1 MSYFSDIVALADVV
15 RNQQGIKKKLTLEEI
30 VMYADIDSYT
40 IENDTTIN
48 SIIDGTIS
56 DLSTE
61 DTTPFSIPKDF
72 FINNKNLTTVNCRG
86 LKEVGVSSFGN
97 CELTSF
103 VAPDLE
109 VVGESA
115 FYSCEKLVEIEC
127 PNVTSL
133 STRSF
138 ASTGLTRISLPK
150 IIIVPYN
157 CFYGAFSLAEADIEN
172 LEEVE
177 GMGFCDTVLT
187 QFPSNKIKKIGA
199 RGFAGTHITEV
210 SSNILQEIG
219 QGAFQYCENLQRVD
233 LPNLTTL
240 PDNGAFNHCTALT
253 EVNLPNYEIIPQET
267 FSYTGLT
274 SYPFDR
280 VKFLRISSFA
290 GTPLTE
296 VSSSSIETIEAHTFR
311 ECTNLTKVN
320 LPNCKNGN
328 MSLDHTFS
336 KCTSLAEVNLPEIT
350 SFGNSMFESC
360 TSLSSIDLKNVTTY
374 GASVFANC
382 TGLTSFTNFREDSV
396 LNGDKLFSGLSIIP
410 QLSSWENVTI
420 GTGGI
425 FQKMTAEEL
434 NFYGIDLNRQVSSFS
449 NCNNLKKLRLI
460 ESKGLN
466 RLLQANETPLDEVVL
481 HVTDSPILNFTIF
494 GSSSTTSIVN
504 ILKLDIK
511 GFSSIANLGKTVKS
525 LNTLIIRDNSLISLS
540 SSSAFNSSDLGTENG
555 KIYVPSALVSSYKT
569 ATNWAQYADKI
580 FAIEEMSE

>member
-30 VMYADIDSYT
+30 AMYADIDSYT
-40 IENDTTIN
+40 IENDTAIN
-48 SIIDGTIS
+48 SIVDGTIS

-61 DTTPFSIPKDF
+61 DITPFSIPKDF

-115 FYSCEKLVEIEC
+115 FYSCDKLVEIEC

-138 ASTGLTRISLPK
+138 ASTGLTRIFLPK
-150 IIIVPYN
+150 VNTVPPY
-157 CFYGAFSLAEADIEN
+157 CFYGSFSLAEADIEN

-177 GMGFCDTVLT
+177 LYGFCDTALT
-187 QFPSNKIKKIGA
+187 KLPSNKIRKIALNGL
-199 RGFAGTHITEV
+199 AGTHITEV
-210 SSNILQEIG
+210 SSEILREIG
-219 QGAFQYCENLQRVD
+219 QGAFRYCENLQRID

-240 PDNGAFNHCTALT
+240 PDNGAFDHCTALT

-280 VKFLRISSFA
+280 VKFLRVSSFA

-296 VSSSSIETIEAHTFR
+296 VSSSSIETIEAYTFR
-311 ECTNLTKVN
+311 ECTSLTKVN
-320 LPNCKNGN
+320 LPNCKNGS
-328 MSLDHTFS
+328 MSLDYTFS

-350 SFGNSMFESC
+350 SFGNFMFESC

-396 LNGDKLFSGLSIIP
+396 LNGDKLFSGLNIIP

-425 FQKMTAEEL
+425 FKNMTAEEL
-434 NFYGIDLNRQVSSFS
+434 NFYGIDLNKKANHFSFCS
-449 NCNNLKKLRLI
+449 NLKKLRLI

-466 RLLQANETPLDEVVL
+466 RLFQTNATPLDEVVL
-481 HVTDSPILNFTIF
+481 HVTDSPILNYTIF
-494 GSSSTTSIVN
+494 GPSTTSTIN
-504 ILKLDIK
+504 ILILDIK
-511 GFSSIANLGKTVKS
+511 GFSSIANLGRTVKS

-555 KIYVPSALVSSYKT
+555 RIYVPSALVSSYKT
-569 ATNWAQYADKI
+569 ATNWTQYADKI
-580 FAIEEMSE
+580 FAIEEMGE